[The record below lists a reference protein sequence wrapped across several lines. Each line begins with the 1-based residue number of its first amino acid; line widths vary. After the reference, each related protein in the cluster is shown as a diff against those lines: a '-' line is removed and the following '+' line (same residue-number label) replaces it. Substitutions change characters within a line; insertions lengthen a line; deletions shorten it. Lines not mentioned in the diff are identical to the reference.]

1 MFKILVVDDEESVR
15 RMLLRALAN
24 RGYQVDEA
32 NSGLRAKEILEKD
45 IYDLVMT
52 DLKMSGVSGMEL
64 LKFIKESSPPT
75 EVMMMTGYATVEIAV
90 EAMKEGACD
99 FITKPFNWDELLL
112 RVKNILEKKQLE
124 RKVEF
129 LQSEF
134 ERQYGLE
141 NIVGE
146 SKELQRILDT
156 VRKVA
161 SSEST
166 VLITGETGTGKELIA
181 KAIHNLSR
189 RANRSFVS
197 VNCAAFPEHLLESE
211 LFGHVKGAFT
221 GATANRK
228 GLIEEANGGTFFLD
242 EVGAMPMNVQAK
254 LLRVLEDKTIR
265 RIGENK
271 TVSVDTRLVAATNQ
285 NLTTSIAAREFRED
299 LYYRL
304 NVVSVHLPPLRAR
317 RSDIPLL
324 AQHFLEVFCQRD
336 GKLIQGIASEAMR
349 LLMAYPWPG
358 NVRELKH
365 LIEQAVAMSAG
376 SFITEEM
383 LPSQLRAE
391 AEAHARLE
399 DEGKEIPEVTV
410 EKGGL
415 RALDERERELILE
428 TIEHN
433 HGNLEKAAKDL
444 GISRVT
450 LWRRMKKYGIRGTY
464 KVHFG

>member
-15 RMLLRALAN
+15 KMLLRALRN
-24 RGYQVDEA
+24 RGYQVEEA
-32 NSGLRAKEILEKD
+32 NSGTTAQETLRQD

-52 DLKMSGVSGMEL
+52 DLKMSGISGMDL
-64 LKFIKESSPPT
+64 LKFIKETAPQT
-75 EVMMMTGYATVEIAV
+75 EVMMMTGYATVEVAV

-112 RVKNILEKKQLE
+112 RVKKVLEKKQLE
-124 RKVEF
+124 RKIEF
-129 LQSEF
+129 LESEF

-141 NIVGE
+141 NIVGQ
-146 SKELQRILDT
+146 SKELVRILDT

-189 RANRSFVS
+189 RAHKPFVS

-221 GATANRK
+221 GATSNRK
-228 GLIEEANGGTFFLD
+228 GLIEEANSGTFFLD
-242 EVGAMPMNVQAK
+242 EVGAMPPNVQAK

-285 NLTTSIAAREFRED
+285 NLATAIAAREFRED

-304 NVVSVHLPPLRAR
+304 NVVSIHLPPLRAR

-324 AQHFLEVFCQRD
+324 AEHFLQMYCERD
-336 GKLIQGIASEAMR
+336 GKQIQGLAPEAMR
-349 LLMAYPWPG
+349 ILLAYSWPG

-376 SFITEEM
+376 TLIIPEM
-383 LPSQLRAE
+383 LPPQVRAE
-391 AEAHARLE
+391 AEAMARM
-399 DEGKEIPEVTV
+399 EGKEIEPLEVSI
-410 EKGGL
+410 EKVGL
-415 RALDERERELILE
+415 KALDERERELILE

-433 HGNLEKAAKDL
+433 QGNLEKAAKDL

-464 KVHFG
+464 KVHYG